1 MKETRLRHASGWKTI
16 RGSIPTVVI
25 TAATSAAATAATGVV
40 ATTAPASPTS
50 AATAGSGLPRPGFV
64 DRQATAVVFL
74 LIEGVDRR
82 PCFVVGAHLDEP
94 EALAPTCVA
103 VGDDLRALYT
113 AELRKQLFQVG
124 TAHPVSEVA
133 DIQFLTHR
141 QSPET

>member
-1 MKETRLRHASGWKTI
+1 MQSHPASTAAATTTTAA
-16 RGSIPTVVI
+16 RATTASSAATPTS
-25 TAATSAAATAATGVV
+25 TAATT
-40 ATTAPASPTS
+40 TTAG
-50 AATAGSGLPRPGFV
+50 AGLARSGFV
-64 DRQATAVVFL
+64 DREATAVVFL

-103 VGDDLRALYT
+103 VGDELRALYT

-133 DIQFLTHR
+133 DIQFLTHL